1 MKINLPRVGQV
12 VEGTVIKVEE
22 NTIWLDIQSQ
32 TEGKIHLDNFDKP
45 APETFIGLIKE
56 GQIIR
61 AKIQKITD
69 DPAQILLSRLPI
81 LQDEKFESIQQLA
94 VSGEP
99 VVAKVKQVLEKGLVL
114 NYLQFEVFLP
124 YSLLDFDLV
133 KEKETLK
140 GKTLEIQIV
149 EATQKGRS
157 VRIVASRKAIFEKER
172 QAAYEQRQQARQDE
186 LDQINTGDILEGI
199 VDRIEAHAATVRFN
213 HIVGLLRIS
222 QVSHHRI
229 EKIEDILK
237 TGEQIKVKVIKKEGN
252 RLDLS
257 MKALLKTPYELFYE
271 THKVGSKVTGTV
283 VQKLPF
289 GLIVELEKD
298 VRGLLH
304 KNEYS
309 WNPNDNYD
317 SYVKIGDSIT
327 LSIIQLDKKKERIS
341 LSKKA
346 LEDNPWKNVTLRRGE
361 VVKAKVI
368 SIDREGLKVEVQ
380 GIEGSIAAN
389 ELSNERISRI
399 EDYFATGDEVEAVI
413 TELYKDQ
420 WILKLSIRR
429 LLEEA
434 ERASFEQYLEDDSN
448 QSNVTIGDL
457 FSKEL
462 KKPNKK

>member
-1 MKINLPRVGQV
+1 MKYEFKKVGQI

-45 APETFIGLIKE
+45 APETFIGLVKE
-56 GQIIR
+56 GQKVK

-81 LQDEKFESIQQLA
+81 LDEEKFDKIKDLA
-94 VSGEP
+94 ASGEP
-99 VVAKVKQVLEKGLVL
+99 VFAKVKQVLDKGLVL
-114 NYLQFEVFLP
+114 NYLQYEVFLP
-124 YSLLDFDLV
+124 YSLLDFELV
-133 KEKETLK
+133 KDKETLK
-140 GKTLEIQIV
+140 GKTIEVQIV
-149 EATQKGRS
+149 EATIKGRS
-157 VRIVASRKAIFEKER
+157 IRIVASRKAIFEKER
-172 QAAYEQRQQARQDE
+172 QVAYEQRQQARQDE
-186 LDQINTGDILEGI
+186 LDHINTGDVLDGI

-229 EKIEDILK
+229 EKIEDIL
-237 TGEQIKVKVIKKEGN
+237 TQGQEVKVKVIKKEGN

-271 THKVGSKVTGTV
+271 NNKIGSQVTGTV

-289 GLIVELEKD
+289 GLIIELEKD

-304 KNEYS
+304 KNEFS

-317 SYVKIGDSIT
+317 TYVKIGDSIT

-346 LEDNPWKNVTLRRGE
+346 LADNPWKNVTLRRGE

-368 SIDREGLKVEVQ
+368 SMDREGLKVEVQ
-380 GIEGSIAAN
+380 GVEGTIAAN
-389 ELSNERISRI
+389 ELSNERITRI
-399 EDYFATGDEVEAVI
+399 DDYFAVNDEVEAII
-413 TELYKDQ
+413 TEIYKDQ

-429 LLEEA
+429 LLEQA
-434 ERASFEQYLEDDSN
+434 ERASFEQYLEDDSE
-448 QSNVTIGDL
+448 QANVTIGDL

-462 KKPNKK
+462 KKTKKK

>member
-1 MKINLPRVGQV
+1 MKYEFKKVGQI

-45 APETFIGLIKE
+45 APETFIGLVKE
-56 GQIIR
+56 GQKVK

-81 LQDEKFESIQQLA
+81 LDEEKFDKIKDLA
-94 VSGEP
+94 ATGEP
-99 VVAKVKQVLEKGLVL
+99 VFAKVKQVLDKGLVL
-114 NYLQFEVFLP
+114 NYLQYEVFLP
-124 YSLLDFDLV
+124 YSLLDFELV
-133 KEKETLK
+133 KDKETLK
-140 GKTLEIQIV
+140 GKTIEVQIV
-149 EATQKGRS
+149 EATIKGRS
-157 VRIVASRKAIFEKER
+157 IRIVASRKAIFEKER
-172 QAAYEQRQQARQDE
+172 QVAYEQRQQARQDE
-186 LDQINTGDILEGI
+186 LDHINTGDVLDGI

-229 EKIEDILK
+229 EKIEDIL
-237 TGEQIKVKVIKKEGN
+237 TQGQEVKVKVIKKEGN

-271 THKVGSKVTGTV
+271 NNKMGSQVTGTV

-289 GLIVELEKD
+289 GLIIELEKD

-304 KNEYS
+304 KNEFS

-317 SYVKIGDSIT
+317 TYVKIGDSIT

-346 LEDNPWKNVTLRRGE
+346 LADNPWKNVTLRRGE

-368 SIDREGLKVEVQ
+368 SMDREGLKVEVQ
-380 GIEGSIAAN
+380 GVEGTIAAN
-389 ELSNERISRI
+389 ELSNERITRI
-399 EDYFATGDEVEAVI
+399 DDYFAVNDEVEAII
-413 TELYKDQ
+413 TEIYKDQ

-429 LLEEA
+429 LLEQA
-434 ERASFEQYLEDDSN
+434 ERASFEQYLEDDSE
-448 QSNVTIGDL
+448 QANVTIGDL

-462 KKPNKK
+462 KKTKKK